1 VEEDMMEV
9 LEMSM
14 NRVPVLQE
22 NGIQTFFNGPESYSH
37 DGRFNLGES
46 PNLKGYFLL
55 AGVNSTAIQ
64 SGSGAEKALADWIMT
79 GHPPMDSAEMDS
91 ARIEDWQAR
100 DIYWQEHCPQ
110 TIVLTYAM
118 QWPRRQREKARNL
131 RRTQR
136 SLNKLGL
143 ISPASAESLKAF
155 MVKTLLL
162 NEKLMAMGY
171 FYVQ

>member
-1 VEEDMMEV
+1 
-9 LEMSM
+9 
-14 NRVPVLQE
+14 
-22 NGIQTFFNGPESYSH
+22 
-37 DGRFNLGES
+37 
-46 PNLKGYFLL
+46 
-55 AGVNSTAIQ
+55 
-64 SGSGAEKALADWIMT
+64 
-79 GHPPMDSAEMDS
+79 
-91 ARIEDWQAR
+91 
-100 DIYWQEHCPQ
+100 
-110 TIVLTYAM
+110 M